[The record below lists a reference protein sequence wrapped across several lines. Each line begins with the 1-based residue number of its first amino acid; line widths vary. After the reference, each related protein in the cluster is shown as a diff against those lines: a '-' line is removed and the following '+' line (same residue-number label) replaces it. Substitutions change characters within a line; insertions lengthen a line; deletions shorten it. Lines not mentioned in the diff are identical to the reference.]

1 MKKETKNN
9 LIIVSLLLLVI
20 VSGLLGGMIGYNRA
34 KAKCQTQTGT
44 VSDTTWFTLT
54 EEIPVPSPPDTVTK
68 FVTKEVLVP
77 LADVEIDTDVDSAR
91 VTLPFEQHHATLE
104 DVAEVWYSG
113 YQTKIDSAVVYRHV
127 VTEIIKQ
134 PYEVTVAKE
143 PVLTLDVGI
152 GNHQWQTLDPY
163 VFAKATIKADR
174 WKIEP
179 YAGYSYTRQPMF
191 GVSVS
196 YSMVLIR

>member
-1 MKKETKNN
+1 MKNAKTI
-9 LIIVSLLLLVI
+9 LAIIIVLLAALLITLSLGIRIGRASVEPPEPTI
-20 VSGLLGGMIGYNRA
+20 VRDTIRE
-34 KAKCQTQTGT
+34 TDT
-44 VSDTTWFTLT
+44 VRL
-54 EEIPVPSPPDTVTK
+54 PAPPPDTVTK
-68 FVTKEVLVP
+68 TEYKTVLVP
-77 LADVEIDTDVDSAR
+77 LNDVEVDTDVDSAR
-91 VTLPFEQHHATLE
+91 VTLPFEQHNATLE